1 MGRKDRFDRK
11 SDKRSNRLII
21 KNDRLKNT
29 LADKELNLEK
39 IMSRHNA
46 AVYLLSSRTTLLE
59 KCLTLFYENFNQRY
73 DYPIHVH
80 YFDDIYEADSIE
92 KIRKN
97 ISQNIFFHK
106 VDYEI
111 PAEIPEEELFF
122 NREDNGYAR
131 RRFKPSRVG
140 YLHMCR
146 FVSQLTAYGQTGC
159 LSPEMAQY
167 QFLMRID
174 DDSWFKEPITW
185 DLFDSLE
192 RYPFATGFT
201 WNHINKNVIDTRERL
216 LEFFKNYLLKFD
228 YVPLNQDL
236 RRAVDLNDEMLMH
249 SLPWSAGNLNLYNIR
264 KFRESNWNQYQ
275 SELTAASGD
284 YRHRWTDIETIGLF
298 AHTHFE
304 TGVYDLRLQDK
315 GLYSPRLPETV
326 GNYAPSVGTENKT
339 FFSRFGRKL
348 NSCWMKSRKL
358 ISSLL
363 FKADL

>member
-1 MGRKDRFDRK
+1 
-11 SDKRSNRLII
+11 
-21 KNDRLKNT
+21 
-29 LADKELNLEK
+29 
-39 IMSRHNA
+39 MSHHNA

-59 KCLTLFYENFNQRY
+59 KCLTLFYENFNQRF
-73 DYPIHVH
+73 DYPVHVH
-80 YFDDIYEADSIE
+80 YFDDIYSASHIE
-92 KIRKN
+92 RIRTT

-111 PAEIPEEELFF
+111 PPEISEEELFF

-131 RRFKPSRVG
+131 RRFPIKRIG
-140 YLHMCR
+140 YLHMIR
-146 FVSQLTAYGQTGC
+146 FKTHVIPSNDPSGLTSDLAKFGY
-159 LSPEMAQY
+159 
-167 QFLMRID
+167 LMRID

-201 WNHINKNVIDTRERL
+201 WNHVNKNVIDTRERL

-228 YVPLNQDL
+228 YVPLSQDL

-249 SLPWSAGNLNLYNIR
+249 SLPWSAGNLNLYNIT
-264 KFRESNWNQYQ
+264 KFQESNWNQYQ

-284 YRHRWTDIETIGLF
+284 YRHRWGDIETVGLF

-304 TGVYDLRLQDK
+304 TGVYDLGLQDK

-326 GNYAPSVGTENKT
+326 GNYAPSVDTENKT
-339 FFSRFGRKL
+339 IFPRFRSKL
-348 NSCWMKSRKL
+348 NSCWIKGWKL

-363 FKADL
+363 FKADS